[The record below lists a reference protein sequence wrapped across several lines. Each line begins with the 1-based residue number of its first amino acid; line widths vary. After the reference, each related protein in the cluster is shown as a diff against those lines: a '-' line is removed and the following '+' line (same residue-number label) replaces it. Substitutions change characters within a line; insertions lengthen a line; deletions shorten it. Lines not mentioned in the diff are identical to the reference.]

1 MMAFL
6 LVCVMLF
13 SSLAPPLSYAS
24 DFGDEITES
33 AEAAEVVEVDD
44 AAEEVEGDFTEE
56 AEETTEAEKED
67 VAGTE
72 TEDTTITTQSM
83 GSEVGISSDKG
94 IELTYSADG
103 VTVFNRD
110 ALKDGEVWADKSIE
124 KTSATDSSFNETLS
138 IYGKRFTYE
147 STYETGNYVLVVDT
161 TRSLYLADTSGSFI
175 QSITAATN
183 AMVAD
188 ICKNPLSNVSVI
200 GFSCDHSDRNKYTQR
215 NKNTYA
221 TTVLLGMGNWSKVA
235 NPLTCSVS
243 ASSELDWYIGA
254 TTAATNSKIAST
266 GKRYISYGTY
276 TQAGIAHAANI
287 LDQQTDKS
295 SRAAYMILITDGVP
309 TMGTTSWTSAYT
321 TSGST
326 SSNVWRSEHANIV
339 GEAMGAVPEA
349 AAFVPMTAGYWKVHL
364 AKSYKRVGFY
374 SILLSNDDYD
384 SSDEALAKWCCGVRN
399 ANSNTGANGTY
410 AITSTSTTKT
420 NGYYGT
426 LTTGW
431 SPNRVN
437 SGYTGSKT
445 ADLKAAAARTKK
457 SLETYKDSLKLYN
470 WQRVGAQ
477 SATQFDTP
485 ILAQFA
491 AISNVSSAANKTK
504 MLQYAYA
511 NLKLQLTAATY
522 NTTAPPLKDGT
533 NVTFSTTTE
542 KGMVVSTAPKISFR
556 GVTYDPASTSGT
568 TYTFNSTY
576 TYNGTS
582 TPVTG
587 TVSVKAGTKNN
598 SVVTV
603 TLPASLVN
611 AAAMANSAYPTKVSF
626 GVDLYTTD
634 HRAVCDKYGETVVTY
649 TNDYTASKTTAAY
662 TTSSDNP
669 FYASVGTATVKK
681 SKNATGT
688 LDYVSGTAKGR
699 SGSTSTDKVI
709 TIFGLPAGQYRV
721 VADSVPEGYVMP
733 KPLTIEVKDTTQLQH
748 YDLYV
753 PTIIIDIWA
762 VDKQTGEKV
771 KGVKVNILDKTGKPV
786 GENIPLEYVEEY
798 FHAGDYVI
806 HTVTVPDEYELPADV
821 TMKVKAIREKQDFII
836 PLIKKGSITVKK
848 LDADGVTP
856 LSGVTFELT
865 DSTGKLKV
873 TKTTGADGTLL
884 FDSKDGVSTGT
895 YTLTETKTTAGHS
908 LLSEPVTIQIPM
920 VMTAEEVKAQK
931 VDTSKGSFNA
941 DENRWYFYDV
951 TYEITNHS
959 NFVLPMT
966 GGSPVLIYG
975 ITFTGILA
983 LAGAAYVL
991 LTRRRGY

>member
-1 MMAFL
+1 
-6 LVCVMLF
+6 
-13 SSLAPPLSYAS
+13 
-24 DFGDEITES
+24 
-33 AEAAEVVEVDD
+33 
-44 AAEEVEGDFTEE
+44 
-56 AEETTEAEKED
+56 
-67 VAGTE
+67 
-72 TEDTTITTQSM
+72 
-83 GSEVGISSDKG
+83 
-94 IELTYSADG
+94 
-103 VTVFNRD
+103 
-110 ALKDGEVWADKSIE
+110 
-124 KTSATDSSFNETLS
+124 
-138 IYGKRFTYE
+138 
-147 STYETGNYVLVVDT
+147 
-161 TRSLYLADTSGSFI
+161 
-175 QSITAATN
+175 
-183 AMVAD
+183 
-188 ICKNPLSNVSVI
+188 
-200 GFSCDHSDRNKYTQR
+200 
-215 NKNTYA
+215 
-221 TTVLLGMGNWSKVA
+221 
-235 NPLTCSVS
+235 
-243 ASSELDWYIGA
+243 
-254 TTAATNSKIAST
+254 
-266 GKRYISYGTY
+266 
-276 TQAGIAHAANI
+276 
-287 LDQQTDKS
+287 
-295 SRAAYMILITDGVP
+295 MILITDGVP

-374 SILLSNDDYD
+374 SILLSNDEYD
-384 SSDEALAKWCCGVRN
+384 SSDEALAKWSCGVRN
-399 ANSNTGANGTY
+399 ANSSGNNATY
-410 AITSTSTTKT
+410 SITSTSSTKT

-426 LTTGW
+426 ITTGW
-431 SPNRVN
+431 PSNRIN
-437 SGYTGSKT
+437 GTFTGSKT
-445 ADLKAAAARTKK
+445 ADLKTAAARTKK

-470 WQRVGAQ
+470 WQRVGAS
-477 SATQFDTP
+477 SATVFDTP
-485 ILAQFA
+485 IIAQFA
-491 AISNVSSAANKTK
+491 AISNVSGASAKRT
-504 MLQYAYA
+504 MMEHAYA
-511 NLKLQLTAATY
+511 NLKYHLTAATF

-556 GVTYDPASTSGT
+556 GTSFDPVSTSGT
-568 TYTFNSTY
+568 TYTYNSTY

-688 LDYVSGTAKGR
+688 LDYVSSTAKGR
-699 SGSTSTDKVI
+699 SGSTSTVTLGNNGKLTLERKGSCVEVLVWEVNQADKTTILPGVPYHIEDANGNAVKLDGKSLSYTSTDKVI

-753 PTIIIDIWA
+753 PTILIDIWA

-771 KGVKVNILDKTGKPV
+771 KGVKVNILDKAGKLV

-806 HTVTVPDEYELPADV
+806 HTVAVPDEYELPADV